1 MRVNVTRP
9 NTPKH
14 NRDGLALGQ
23 CAQRRGHED
32 RGDNGSPTHFA
43 AIGSTTNLCLASE
56 AGAIVT
62 SAPHVARLAAE
73 NVDDAI
79 EVLRARGLR
88 LSATRQSV
96 LDALFAAS
104 GPLSA
109 EQIALKLGL
118 VAPSVYRN
126 LEMLERHGLVHHVHL
141 GHGPGLYAL
150 AVRGPREYIYC
161 PECGVAKTVRPEL
174 LDPVRS
180 HIKRRFGYQ
189 VSFAHFALV
198 GTCQACVERRMPE
211 RTAQDRAVEGSYR
224 HGSDGLGWRGDSV
237 PRRSGTPA

>member
-1 MRVNVTRP
+1 M
-9 NTPKH
+9 
-14 NRDGLALGQ
+14 
-23 CAQRRGHED
+23 
-32 RGDNGSPTHFA
+32 
-43 AIGSTTNLCLASE
+43 
-56 AGAIVT
+56 T
-62 SAPHVARLAAE
+62 SAPRVARLAAE

-109 EQIALKLGL
+109 EQIALTLDL
-118 VAPSVYRN
+118 VVPSVYRN
-126 LEMLERHGLVHHVHL
+126 LEILERNGLVHHVHL

-161 PECGVAKTVRPEL
+161 PECGVARSVRPEL

-180 HIKRRFGYQ
+180 HIKRRFGYE

-198 GTCQACVERRMPE
+198 GTCRACAERWLPE
-211 RTAQDRAVEGSYR
+211 TISQDRAAEGSSQ
-224 HGSDGLGWRGDSV
+224 HGSDKLDWL
-237 PRRSGTPA
+237 